1 MLYIKKTSV
10 MTEKAKKKDLINA
23 QCLLDI
29 GLVILFL
36 GVLKDPKTN

>member
-1 MLYIKKTSV
+1 
-10 MTEKAKKKDLINA
+10 MTNKASKKDLFNA

-36 GVLKDPKTN
+36 GVLKNPKAH